1 MKCEM
6 LVVDISRDPSFTPI
20 RETSQDKR
28 KLAVVLNKIFMN
40 LLTFYS
46 LFVFVML
53 NPATKA

>member
-1 MKCEM
+1 M

-46 LFVFVML
+46 LLVFVML